1 MCLLSFSNRPLHQ
14 TVLYAAVRS
23 INTVPVLSCN
33 WKRCSVHV
41 VRATT
46 WSQVLRSLQ
55 KLVSDIAIFVLKRD
69 VKLELTLCKNQPDL
83 GWGCLRQF
91 PKYRQALSRLCTA
104 RRSYASA
111 VLGVEFCPSICLSVR
126 LSYAC
131 FVTNPKN
138 LPAIFLYHMKG
149 QSF

>member
-23 INTVPVLSCN
+23 INTVPVLS
-33 WKRCSVHV
+33 SVYV
-41 VRATT
+41 VTAAT

-69 VKLELTLCKNQPDL
+69 IKLQLTLCKNQPDL
-83 GWGCLRQF
+83 GWGCLRLF
-91 PKYRQALSRLCTA
+91 PKYSQALSRLFTA

-138 LPAIFLYHMKG
+138 LPATFLYHMKG